1 MGDGDLVLSP
11 ESRFES
17 PDFYQRSTC
26 NKVRVLLLLLC
37 LVLVFFFFYK
47 SLFCSHGLLQLL
59 EALVKNSCTFH
70 SVYLSL

>member
-1 MGDGDLVLSP
+1 MLRSLIEVGDGDLVLSP

-37 LVLVFFFFYK
+37 LVLVFFFFTNL
-47 SLFCSHGLLQLL
+47 S
-59 EALVKNSCTFH
+59 
-70 SVYLSL
+70 SVAMVYFNY